1 MFSGGTIMEYES
13 FDNKYIMRIDRGE
26 EIIETI
32 REFCKENN
40 ITLGTISG
48 LGAVDQA
55 RIGLFN
61 TKTKEYHAQTLEGDH
76 EITSL
81 SGNISTMDGEVYL
94 HVHANLADD
103 KYNTYGGHLN
113 EAVVS
118 GTGEIVIEEIE
129 GQVDREFSNKIG
141 LNLYDFQQ

>member
-1 MFSGGTIMEYES
+1 MEYES

-61 TKTKEYHAQTLEGDH
+61 TKTKEYHAQTLKGDH

-81 SGNISTMDGEVYL
+81 SGNISTMDDEVYL
-94 HVHANLADD
+94 HVHANFADD

-129 GQVDREFSNKIG
+129 GQVDREFSDKIG
-141 LNLYDFQQ
+141 LNLYEFQQ